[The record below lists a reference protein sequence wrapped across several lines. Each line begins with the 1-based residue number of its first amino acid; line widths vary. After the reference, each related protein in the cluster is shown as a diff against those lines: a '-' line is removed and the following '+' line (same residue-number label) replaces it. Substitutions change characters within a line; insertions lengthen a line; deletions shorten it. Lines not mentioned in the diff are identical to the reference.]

1 MILLLLTE
9 NDMLCGFGALSD
21 PNSQSVYK
29 GEFRGKV
36 CVTND
41 RHGDVNN
48 VLPVRH
54 CRRHEARRGGLHLS
68 NRGIQR
74 YLRDLH
80 TSSNHYNWFHH
91 ELQVFSRETRGMVWG

>member
-36 CVTND
+36 CVYEWLTW
-41 RHGDVNN
+41 R
-48 VLPVRH
+48 
-54 CRRHEARRGGLHLS
+54 C
-68 NRGIQR
+68 
-74 YLRDLH
+74 
-80 TSSNHYNWFHH
+80 
-91 ELQVFSRETRGMVWG
+91 